1 MTWCPSSFNSS
12 IIPSFPPQFHQFV
25 QRSSTGSRPGRPP
38 TARSD
43 CIITT
48 SAVIGAPTHRPAPFP
63 PLRRAKS
70 SQSRNDR
77 AEASE
82 RVSEQFQTFLHSTII
97 YFLAWSSANIVTT
110 RRSTSKRRMEPGT
123 PTMTGSVN
131 SVSSTPSA
139 NPPRSR
145 FASESPISMLV
156 NSLKDR
162 LLVAVPKKGEC
173 AERAGATSEAKSEG
187 EGRGTTASDERSED

>member
-1 MTWCPSSFNSS
+1 MCPELDKITWCSSSS
-12 IIPSFPPQFHQFV
+12 ISSQIPSFPPLFRQSV
-25 QRSSTGSRPGRPP
+25 QKSSTRSQPSQPP
-38 TARSD
+38 TD
-43 CIITT
+43 LFNKITTT
-48 SAVIGAPTHRPAPFP
+48 SALIGATHRPAPFP

-77 AEASE
+77 AEASD
-82 RVSEQFQTFLHSTII
+82 RPVSNVSSLFLFLLSSSSTISLYYHLI
-97 YFLAWSSANIVTT
+97 HHP
-110 RRSTSKRRMEPGT
+110 TSKSMEPGT

-173 AERAGATSEAKSEG
+173 E
-187 EGRGTTASDERSED
+187 